1 MEKESKIVVGKN
13 TVAGIL
19 SVLGGISLLVYGK
32 DRLNTYLVVVFS
44 FMVFL
49 GALLVV
55 LSFLRRNDN
64 RLDRVLARELILI
77 ALLFINPLFGKLL
90 GFYIT
95 GYLEIVLISLLIEK
109 ELDRRAV
116 VKTLLVCLAIA
127 ILSYLVFSV
136 VLKIHCPTGTF
147 HLV

>member
-1 MEKESKIVVGKN
+1 MEKENKIVVGKN

-19 SVLGGISLLVYGK
+19 AFIGGLSLLVYGK

-44 FMVFL
+44 FMIGL

-55 LSFLRRNDN
+55 QSLVRRNDS
-64 RLDRVLARELILI
+64 RLDRVLIRELILI
-77 ALLFINPLFGKLL
+77 VLLFINPLFAKTL

-95 GYLEIVLISLLIEK
+95 GYLEIILISLLIEK
-109 ELDRRAV
+109 EMNAKVV

-127 ILSYLVFSV
+127 VLSFLVFSV
-136 VLKIHCPTGTF
+136 VLKIHCPTGSL
-147 HLV
+147 HLI